1 MTLKDILAL
10 HDAGIDSDV
19 LENFIR
25 FSVAQN
31 AGPAGLEQPA
41 TTPMVNAVPSQSVQ
55 PTTTTAQK
63 TIPALQVPPITTAA
77 QPMGP
82 DLNQKLDALT
92 QLIQNSNIL
101 NAQQPEPKQ
110 LTLEDVMTEII
121 SPRAVAVN

>member
-31 AGPAGLEQPA
+31 TTPTTPVQTVTTPAVPA
-41 TTPMVNAVPSQSVQ
+41 TPAPPLAVPPAYSGQTPIAPTVTQAQ
-55 PTTTTAQK
+55 PTA
-63 TIPALQVPPITTAA
+63 
-77 QPMGP
+77 P

-92 QLIQNSNIL
+92 QLIQTSNIL
-101 NAQQPEPKQ
+101 NAQQPESKQ
-110 LTLEDVMTEII
+110 LTLEDVMTDII
-121 SPRAVAVN
+121 SPRAVAAN